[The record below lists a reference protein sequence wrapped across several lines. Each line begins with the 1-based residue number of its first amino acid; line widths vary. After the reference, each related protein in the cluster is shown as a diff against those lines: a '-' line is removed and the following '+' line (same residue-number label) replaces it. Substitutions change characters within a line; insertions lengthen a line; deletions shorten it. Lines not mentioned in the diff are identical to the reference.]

1 LRILGTTETC
11 DMIEIYGF
19 SFSLIELIAFGILC
33 LAFIYQLYF
42 YVRYVNGVLRLR
54 SKTTK
59 DKITFSTEQP
69 PVSVIICAKDEADN
83 LRQFLPF
90 ILQQEYPDFEVI
102 VINDGST
109 DETEGLLNDLSVEYP
124 NLRTTFVPVGAR
136 NLSTKKL
143 GLTLGI
149 KAAKNEILLFTD
161 ADCMPEDNTWIA
173 RMARNFTPETDF
185 ILGYGAYLNKKGFL
199 NRLITYDTLFIA
211 LQYMGMA
218 ISHKPYM
225 GVGRNLAYRKTT
237 FFANKGFASNLNLI
251 SGDDD
256 LFVNKAS
263 NKHNTKV
270 EIAPDSITWSEPN
283 NTFSGW
289 FFQKERHLS
298 VSSYY
303 KAGSK
308 FRLSLEPMTR
318 GLFYASLILTFV
330 VGNLITL
337 IAAAVLFVTRLIIQ
351 LVIVNK
357 SSKYF
362 GERKYIFTLPL
373 FDILLPLVNLYLLT
387 VGRITSRGKSV
398 RWK

>member
-1 LRILGTTETC
+1 M
-11 DMIEIYGF
+11 DIYGF
-19 SFSLIELIAFGILC
+19 SFTLIELIAFGIL
-33 LAFIYQLYF
+33 LVTFLYQLYF
-42 YVRYVNGVLRLR
+42 YLRYLNGVLRLR
-54 SKTTK
+54 SNINKN
-59 DKITFSTEQP
+59 KISFLIEQP

-90 ILQQEYPDFEVI
+90 VLQQEYPDFEVI

-109 DETEGLLNDLSVEYP
+109 DETENLLNDLSVEYP

-149 KAAKNEILLFTD
+149 KAAKNELLLFTD
-161 ADCMPEDNTWIA
+161 ADCMPEDTMWIA

-185 ILGYGAYLNKKGFL
+185 ILGYGAYLNKKGFV

-218 ISHKPYM
+218 ISRKPYM
-225 GVGRNLAYRKTT
+225 GVGRNLAYRKET
-237 FFANKGFASNLNLI
+237 FFENKGFASTLNLI

-256 LFVNKAS
+256 LLVNKSS
-263 NKHNTKV
+263 NSGNTKV

-283 NTFSGW
+283 KTFSSW
-289 FFQKERHLS
+289 FYQKERHLS

-303 KAGSK
+303 KTSSK
-308 FRLSLEPMTR
+308 IRLSVEPISR
-318 GLFYASLILTFV
+318 GLFYGALILSLA
-330 VGNLITL
+330 VGQFMIL
-337 IAAAVLFVTRLIIQ
+337 IASAVLFLTRYIIQ
-351 LVIVNK
+351 LIIVNN
-357 SSKYF
+357 SSKHF
-362 GERKYIFTLPL
+362 GERKYFLLLPV
-373 FDILLPLVNLYLLT
+373 FDIFLPLVNLYIFT
-387 VGRITSRGKSV
+387 IGRITSKGKTV

>member
-1 LRILGTTETC
+1 
-11 DMIEIYGF
+11 MIEIYGF
-19 SFSLIELIAFGILC
+19 SFSLIELIAFGVLC
-33 LAFIYQLYF
+33 LAFFYQLYF

-54 SKTTK
+54 SKTIRN
-59 DKITFSTEQP
+59 KISFLTEQP

-90 ILQQEYPDFEVI
+90 VLQQEYPDFEVI

-109 DETEGLLNDLSVEYP
+109 DETQTLLNNLCVEYQ
-124 NLRTTFVPVGAR
+124 NLRSTFVPVGAN

-149 KAAKNEILLFTD
+149 KAAKNELLLFTD

-185 ILGYGAYLNKKGFL
+185 ILGYGAYLNKRGFL

-218 ISHKPYM
+218 ISRKPYM
-225 GVGRNLAYRKTT
+225 GVGRNMAYRKET
-237 FFANKGFASNLNLI
+237 FFAHKGFASTLNLI

-256 LFVNKAS
+256 LLVNKAS
-263 NKHNTKV
+263 NSKNTKV
-270 EIAPDSITWSEPN
+270 EIASDSITWSEPN
-283 NTFSGW
+283 KTFSGW
-289 FFQKERHLS
+289 FYQKERHLS

-303 KAGSK
+303 KASSK
-308 FRLSLEPMTR
+308 FRLAMEPMTR
-318 GLFYASLILTFV
+318 GLFYLALILSAV

-337 IAAAVLFVTRLIIQ
+337 IATAVLFVTRLIIQ
-351 LVIVNK
+351 LVIINK
-357 SSKYF
+357 SSNHF
-362 GERKYIFTLPL
+362 GERKYIFLLPV
-373 FDILLPLVNLYLLT
+373 FDIFLPLVSLYILT
-387 VGRITSRGKSV
+387 FGRITSRGKSV

>member
-1 LRILGTTETC
+1 
-11 DMIEIYGF
+11 
-19 SFSLIELIAFGILC
+19 
-33 LAFIYQLYF
+33 
-42 YVRYVNGVLRLR
+42 
-54 SKTTK
+54 
-59 DKITFSTEQP
+59 
-69 PVSVIICAKDEADN
+69 VIICAKDEADN

-90 ILQQEYPDFEVI
+90 VLQQEYPDFEVI

-109 DETEGLLNDLSVEYP
+109 DETDSLLNDLSVEYQ
-124 NLRTTFVPVGAR
+124 NLRTTFVPVGAN

-149 KAAKNEILLFTD
+149 KAAKNELLLFTD
-161 ADCMPEDNTWIA
+161 ADCMPEDNKWIA
-173 RMARNFTPETDF
+173 RMARNFSQDTEF
-185 ILGYGAYLNKKGFL
+185 VLGYGAYLNKKGFL

-218 ISHKPYM
+218 IARKPYM
-225 GVGRNLAYRKTT
+225 GVGRNMAYRKTT

-263 NKHNTKV
+263 NKQNTKV
-270 EIAPDSITWSEPN
+270 EIAPDSITWSKPN
-283 NTFSGW
+283 TTFSGW

-303 KAGSK
+303 KGSSK
-308 FRLSLEPMTR
+308 FRLAFEPMTR
-318 GLFYASLILTFV
+318 GLFYLALILTCI

-337 IAAAVLFVTRLIIQ
+337 IAAAVLFVTRLVIQ
-351 LVIVNK
+351 LIIVNK
-357 SSKYF
+357 SSRHF
-362 GERKYIFTLPL
+362 GERKYLFTLPL
-373 FDILLPLVNLYLLT
+373 FDIFLPLINLYLLT
-387 VGRITSRGKSV
+387 IGRIASRGKTV

>member
-1 LRILGTTETC
+1 
-11 DMIEIYGF
+11 MIEIYGF
-19 SFSLIELIAFGILC
+19 SFSLIELIAFGILF
-33 LAFIYQLYF
+33 LAFFYQLYF

-54 SKTTK
+54 SKTNK
-59 DKITFSTEQP
+59 NKISFLTEQP
-69 PVSVIICAKDEADN
+69 PVSVIICAKDEAEN

-90 ILQQEYPDFEVI
+90 VLQQEYPDFEVI

-109 DETEGLLNDLSVEYP
+109 DETQTLLNDLCVEYQ
-124 NLRTTFVPVGAR
+124 NLRTTFVPVGAN

-149 KAAKNEILLFTD
+149 KAAKNELLLFTD

-185 ILGYGAYLNKKGFL
+185 ILGYGAYLNKRGFL

-218 ISHKPYM
+218 IARKPYM
-225 GVGRNLAYRKTT
+225 GVGRNMAYRKET
-237 FFANKGFASNLNLI
+237 FFAHKGFASTLNLI

-256 LFVNKAS
+256 LLVNKAS
-263 NKHNTKV
+263 NSKNTKV

-283 NTFSGW
+283 KTISGW
-289 FFQKERHLS
+289 FYQKERHLS

-303 KAGSK
+303 KASSK
-308 FRLSLEPMTR
+308 FRLALEPMTR
-318 GLFYASLILTFV
+318 GLFYLAIILSAV

-337 IAAAVLFVTRLIIQ
+337 IATAVLFVTRLIIQ
-351 LVIVNK
+351 LVIINK
-357 SSKYF
+357 SSNHF
-362 GERKYIFTLPL
+362 GERKYIFLLPV
-373 FDILLPLVNLYLLT
+373 FDICLPLVSLYILT
-387 VGRITSRGKSV
+387 FGRITSRGKSV

>member
-1 LRILGTTETC
+1 
-11 DMIEIYGF
+11 MIEIYGF
-19 SFSLIELIAFGILC
+19 SFSLIELIAFGVLC
-33 LAFIYQLYF
+33 LAFFYQLYF

-54 SKTTK
+54 SKTIRN
-59 DKITFSTEQP
+59 KISFLTEQP

-90 ILQQEYPDFEVI
+90 VLQQEYPDFEVI

-109 DETEGLLNDLSVEYP
+109 DETQTLLNNLCVEYQ
-124 NLRTTFVPVGAR
+124 NLRSTFVPVGAN

-149 KAAKNEILLFTD
+149 KAAKNELLLFTD

-185 ILGYGAYLNKKGFL
+185 ILGYGAYLNKRGFL

-211 LQYMGMA
+211 LQYIGMA
-218 ISHKPYM
+218 IARKPYM
-225 GVGRNLAYRKTT
+225 GVGRNLAYRKET
-237 FFANKGFASNLNLI
+237 FFAHKGFASTLNLI

-256 LFVNKAS
+256 LLVNKAS
-263 NKHNTKV
+263 DSKNTKV

-283 NTFSGW
+283 KTFSSW
-289 FFQKERHLS
+289 FYQKERHLS

-303 KAGSK
+303 KASSK
-308 FRLSLEPMTR
+308 FRLALEPMTR
-318 GLFYASLILTFV
+318 GLFYLALILSVV
-330 VGNLITL
+330 VGNLIIL
-337 IAAAVLFVTRLIIQ
+337 IATAVLFVTRLIIQ
-351 LVIVNK
+351 MVIINK
-357 SSKYF
+357 SSNHF
-362 GERKYIFTLPL
+362 GERKYIFLLPV
-373 FDILLPLVNLYLLT
+373 FDIFLPLVSLYILT
-387 VGRITSRGKSV
+387 FGRITSRGKSV